1 MPAITYTAR
10 KSTASKSTAR
20 KLNSNDYKN
29 ILHYY
34 HIVQTTPNTRKQPLK
49 KQIETILAQK
59 LCSCIKK
66 LNQTV
71 KTSGN
76 RAENNRAES
85 KRLLPVPVC
94 INNVIK
100 KKHLKIFNFTCKKK
114 KQLLPKAGTTQVLS
128 KTIAQLNLGKKTL
141 INKTLINKAKKTR
154 RIKIK

>member
-10 KSTASKSTAR
+10 KSTSR
-20 KLNSNDYKN
+20 KLNANDYKN

-34 HIVQTTPNTRKQPLK
+34 HIDQTTPNTRKQPLK

-71 KTSGN
+71 KTSGK
-76 RAENNRAES
+76 RAES
-85 KRLLPVPVC
+85 NRLLPVPVC

-100 KKHLKIFNFTCKKK
+100 RKHLKIFKFTCKNK
-114 KQLLPKAGTTQVLS
+114 KQLLPKAGTTQVLG

-141 INKTLINKAKKTR
+141 INKTLINKTLINKTKKTR
-154 RIKIK
+154 RNKIK